1 MDINKMMTNEIF
13 TTNDKTHSQNMNST
27 QYRIM
32 QSRIE
37 PFRVFDKPKCFSHN
51 SLIYSQVLS
60 FHFHTTGS

>member
-32 QSRIE
+32 QSGIK
-37 PFRVFDKPKCFSHN
+37 PFRVFDKPKRFSHN
-51 SLIYSQVLS
+51 SLIYSQV
-60 FHFHTTGS
+60 